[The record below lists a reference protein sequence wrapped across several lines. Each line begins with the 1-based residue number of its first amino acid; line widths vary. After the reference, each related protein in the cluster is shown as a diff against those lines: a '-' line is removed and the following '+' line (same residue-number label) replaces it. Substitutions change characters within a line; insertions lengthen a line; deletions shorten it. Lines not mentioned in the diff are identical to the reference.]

1 LNGKISA
8 PAIGLMTLGCAG
20 ALASLPALTFG
31 VLGPELLE
39 PLFAAL
45 EQALRDALPE
55 KLSEFQRV
63 GSDGPSRMASGL
75 SGSLFLGLNL
85 FITWA
90 GYRMLGRQSWTAAV
104 VASVLAMLTCFAQ
117 CSCCPIGVAV
127 GLWALA
133 VLLSADVKQAFEDA
147 AKT

>member
-1 LNGKISA
+1 
-8 PAIGLMTLGCAG
+8 MTLGCAG
-20 ALASLPALTFG
+20 ALASLPGVLFA

-45 EQALRDALPE
+45 EKALRDALPE
-55 KLSEFQRV
+55 KLSEFQRD
-63 GSDGPSRMASGL
+63 GSDGPSRMAAGL
-75 SGSLFLGLNL
+75 SGSLFLALNL
-85 FITWA
+85 FIAWA
-90 GYRMLGRQSWTAAV
+90 GYRMLGRQSWTPAV
-104 VASVLAMLTCFAQ
+104 VASVLAMLTCYAQ
-117 CSCCPIGVAV
+117 CSCCPIGLAV